1 MGAEEP
7 LTEEIAGEI
16 SVGSA
21 KVFGGEI
28 VLRLLDYVLVIA
40 LARYLKPD
48 LYGIYATG
56 FMLSSIL
63 LTLSNL
69 GIFSGITRFVSKYI
83 GTDDTERIFSIFVVG
98 TGLSLLIS
106 TGMILLISPN
116 LGVVADRLFD
126 GGNESVIF
134 LFLLLVPFRS
144 LYNSASSLLTGF
156 NDMSSKVG
164 LDVLRN
170 VSQVAV
176 ILCLIYLDVS
186 LWALV
191 LGSLSVMAGSSVL
204 AAALGVW
211 RIKREA
217 IPLEFSL
224 DTVPIRELL
233 IYSAPLVFVRI
244 SKLGMQWGDIFLLS
258 YFTTSNIVGVYQSAF
273 SLSQGLSIILIGFSV
288 PFFPLASR
296 LYSQSDYEELE
307 QFFQVVTRWIFTLSI
322 PIIIFTF
329 AFAEPIV
336 LTFFGGEYQSAAT
349 ILRILTLGSL
359 VFVFAGN
366 STQLLKATDMTTYY
380 FYVSLT
386 AMVLNLVLNIVL
398 IPEMGMQGAA
408 IATALTLAL
417 QNILIL
423 YILYKRLDISGYIK
437 ISNYLISITLSIVLI
452 FPLLLINNSIN
463 KNVVILVA
471 ILYYI
476 AYLFTLPMSGA
487 IEKPERKIIY
497 KFIKN
502 IKSILN

>member
-7 LTEEIAGEI
+7 LSEEIAGEI

-69 GIFSGITRFVSKYI
+69 GIFSGMTRFVSKYI
-83 GTDDTERIFSIFVVG
+83 GTDDTEQIFSIFVVG

-106 TGMILLISPN
+106 TAMILLISPN
-116 LGVVADRLFD
+116 LGIVSDRLFD

-186 LWALV
+186 LWTLV
-191 LGSLSVMAGSSVL
+191 LGSLSVMVSSSVL
-204 AAALGVW
+204 ASALGVW
-211 RIKREA
+211 RIRRETKSFR
-217 IPLEFSL
+217 LSL
-224 DTVPIRELL
+224 DSVPVSELL
-233 IYSAPLVFVRI
+233 IYSLPLVFVRI
-244 SKLGMQWGDIFLLS
+244 SNLGMQWGDIFLLS
-258 YFTTSNIVGVYQSAF
+258 YLTSSSTVGVYRSAF
-273 SLSQGLSIILIGFSV
+273 SLSQGLSIVLIGFSV

-296 LYSQSDYEELE
+296 LYSQTDHDQLE
-307 QFFQVVTRWIFTLSI
+307 QLFQSVTRWIYTLSI
-322 PIIIFTF
+322 PIFVFTF
-329 AFAEPIV
+329 MFAGEIV
-336 LTFFGGEYQSAAT
+336 LAFFGAEYQTGAT
-349 ILRILTLGSL
+349 ILQILMIGTFIAVL
-359 VFVFAGN
+359 AGN
-366 STQLLKATDMTTYY
+366 STQLLKATDMTRAY
-380 FYVSLT
+380 FYVSFAT
-386 AMVLNLVLNIVL
+386 MVLNLVLN
-398 IPEMGMQGAA
+398 
-408 IATALTLAL
+408 
-417 QNILIL
+417 
-423 YILYKRLDISGYIK
+423 
-437 ISNYLISITLSIVLI
+437 
-452 FPLLLINNSIN
+452 LLLIPILGMRGAAVATMASLAILNILVLAVVYRELSIWGYRPLAN
-463 KNVVILVA
+463 YAISTSLSIGLIAPLVLVGDFISGNVVILVA
-471 ILYYI
+471 LLYYGT
-476 AYLFTLPMSGA
+476 YLAVLPFSGA
-487 IEKPERKIIY
+487 VEKSEFRIIKQFIY
-497 KFIKN
+497 KN
-502 IKSILN
+502 IN